1 MNSGKRGWH
10 KGKHSIVFAE
20 NKVLKLFLMHNLK
33 TNFDKIYL
41 IVKSSLSDRLN
52 SLDNLQF
59 YPSVP
64 KMNDCSIIALSIC
77 AESLG
82 IDSENYLWS
91 KLKKDYQKDFPNLID
106 RSNFNKRRRRLKLY
120 IHEVTKQLSVA
131 LNEAEDVFL
140 VDSIPVPVCKIARE
154 KRCKFGSE
162 CFENTPDK
170 GYSAVT
176 KSYYYGYKLHLVTS
190 IKGVFHSM
198 DLTKASVH
206 DVSYLKEIKNSDMNN
221 ATLIGDKGYLSK
233 QVQIDL
239 FNQCNIR
246 LETPKRNNQKDQ
258 GDWHPVFRKSRK
270 RIETLFSQL
279 CDQMMLK
286 RNYAKSLNG
295 LKARLISK
303 IAAVTVLQSINYQQ
317 LKPINHLKHALA
329 A

>member
-1 MNSGKRGWH
+1 
-10 KGKHSIVFAE
+10 
-20 NKVLKLFLMHNLK
+20 MHNLK

-41 IVKSSLSDRLN
+41 IVKTSLSDKLN
-52 SLDNLQF
+52 GKDNVQF
-59 YPSVP
+59 YPRLP
-64 KMNDCSIIALSIC
+64 KMNDCSIITLSVM

-91 KLKKDYQKDFPNLID
+91 KLNKDYSSEFPDLIH
-106 RSNFNKRRRRLKLY
+106 RSNFNKRRRRLQLY
-120 IHEVTKQLSVA
+120 IHEVNKQLSGV

-140 VDSIPVPVCKIARE
+140 IDSIPVPVCKIARE
-154 KRCKFGSE
+154 KRCRFESE
-162 CFENTPDK
+162 SFEKAPDK

-190 IKGVFHSM
+190 VKGIFYSM

-206 DVSYLKEIKNSDMNN
+206 DISYLKEIEYSGISN
-221 ATLIGDKGYLSK
+221 AILIGDKGYLSK
-233 QVQIDL
+233 QVQTDL
-239 FNQCNIR
+239 FSKCDIK
-246 LETPKRNNQKDQ
+246 LETPKRNNQTAQ
-258 GDWHPVFRKSRK
+258 QSWHPVFRKSRK

-295 LKARLISK
+295 LNTRLISK
-303 IAAVTVLQSINYQQ
+303 IAAVTTLQYINHQHS
-317 LKPINHLKHALA
+317 KSINHLKHALA

>member
-1 MNSGKRGWH
+1 
-10 KGKHSIVFAE
+10 
-20 NKVLKLFLMHNLK
+20 MHNLK

-52 SLDNLQF
+52 SMDNLQF
-59 YPSVP
+59 YPNLP
-64 KMNDCSIIALSIC
+64 KMNDCSIITLSIC

-91 KLKKDYQKDFPNLID
+91 KLKKDYSNEFPELID
-106 RSNFNKRRRRLKLY
+106 RSNFNKRRRRLQPY
-120 IHEVTKQLSVA
+120 IHEVTKQLSMA
-131 LNEAEDVFL
+131 LNDAEDVFL
-140 VDSIPVPVCKIARE
+140 VDSIPIPVSKIARE

-162 CFENTPDK
+162 CFENAPDK

-190 IKGVFHSM
+190 IKGIFHSM

-206 DVSYLKEIKNSDMNN
+206 DVSYLQEIKCSGMNN

-233 QVQIDL
+233 QVQTDL

-246 LETPKRNNQKDQ
+246 LETPKRNNQKDREA
-258 GDWHPVFRKSRK
+258 WHPVFRKSRK

-286 RNYAKSLNG
+286 RNYAKSIDG
-295 LKARLISK
+295 LKVRLISK
-303 IAAVTVLQSINYQQ
+303 IAAVTLLQHINHQQ
-317 LKPINHLKHALA
+317 SKPINHLKHALA